1 MHIAELARDI
11 LLKDE
16 AKNQQLSELSEKN
29 LQQSADIV
37 RLEEVLATNN
47 NYISAMEDELRKLRR
62 EMATL
67 MDKKTT
73 DFDEYEQEI
82 SSLREQMTEK
92 NTNLNEMMQEA
103 QQLKKKLAMKEQ
115 ELQEA
120 LRKTER
126 TQDTNSEKCNDKVLE
141 LKAERN
147 NLLNE
152 NSQLRNQVAR
162 ISKDLTN
169 ERAHVEELTAICN

>member
-1 MHIAELARDI
+1 MRDRF
-11 LLKDE
+11 
-16 AKNQQLSELSEKN
+16 
-29 LQQSADIV
+29 ADSLVVFFV
-37 RLEEVLATNN
+37 RPLFGGTRPHMV
-47 NYISAMEDELRKLRR
+47 
-62 EMATL
+62 
-67 MDKKTT
+67 
-73 DFDEYEQEI
+73 
-82 SSLREQMTEK
+82 TEK

-126 TQDTNSEKCNDKVLE
+126 TQDTNSEKYNDKVLE

-147 NLLNE
+147 NLLDE

-169 ERAHVEELTAICN
+169 ERAHVEELTAICNGTRRDMKVRLAAIFCH